1 MTTHHIETN
10 TNLPGKSVGRGSWLG
25 PAVYVAVFLATIA
38 FFWQGIESLFI
49 AWQRPEYSHGY
60 IIPFIALFIAL
71 KRLTWE
77 DVNRPRNGIW
87 FGLGLLGF
95 GLLAGMFGR
104 LSAIPDIST
113 YGMLLVIAGL
123 AVCTWGL
130 SFASKLWPAWAYLA
144 FMLPLPNFIYWPLSI
159 KLQFLSSEI
168 GVALI
173 KLIGVPVYLDGNII
187 DLGDYQLQVA
197 EACSGLRYLFPLMSF
212 GFLFSVLY
220 RGPAWHKVL
229 IFLAS
234 IPITILMNS
243 VRIAAIGFLV
253 NRYGIAQAEGFLHF
267 FEGWIVF
274 AVCIALLFSLAIIL
288 QRFTPN
294 PQSLTA
300 VLDLESEGLLGKFGR
315 FVDVALTKSIL
326 VALVLTATAAVLS
339 QTALQPKRVFPD
351 RTALEQ
357 YPSTLG
363 TWSGKRSYLEYD
375 IERVLGADDYL
386 MADYSQSAARP
397 SVNFLV
403 SYYKSQNEGS
413 GIHSPEVCIPGG
425 GWEVSKWEQTPVT
438 IKSQANR
445 TFNVNRAI
453 IQKGLQRQLV
463 YYWFEQRGRQ
473 LTNDYL
479 AKGYTVYDSITKGRS
494 DGALIRVVT
503 PMLVG
508 ESVAAASA
516 RLADFLELALQPLPS
531 FVPP

>member
-1 MTTHHIETN
+1 MHNIETGLSS
-10 TNLPGKSVGRGSWLG
+10 TPAKSALAQPWLG
-25 PAVYVAVFLATIA
+25 PLAYVAVILATIA
-38 FFWQGIESLFI
+38 FFWQGIESLFV

-60 IIPFIALFIAL
+60 IIPAIAIFIAL
-71 KRLTWE
+71 KRMTWSAVE
-77 DVNRPRNGIW
+77 NSRTGVV
-87 FGLGLLGF
+87 FGLALLVLGV
-95 GLLAGMFGR
+95 LAGIFGR

-113 YGMLLVIAGL
+113 YGLLIVIAGL
-123 AVCTWGL
+123 AICVWGL
-130 SFASKLWPAWAYLA
+130 PRAVKLWPAWVYLG

-173 KLIGVPVYLDGNII
+173 KLMGVPVYLDGNII
-187 DLGDYQLQVA
+187 DLGNYQLQVA

-220 RGPAWHKVL
+220 RGPTWHKIL

-253 NRYGIAQAEGFLHF
+253 NSYGTSQAEGFLHF
-267 FEGWIVF
+267 FEGWVVF
-274 AVCIALLFSLAIIL
+274 AVCIAMLFLLAIIL
-288 QRFTPN
+288 QRFTAN
-294 PQSLTA
+294 PQSISS
-300 VLDLESEGLLGKFGR
+300 VLDLDTEGLFAKLGR
-315 FVDVALTKSIL
+315 IANATVTKSVLI
-326 VALVLTATAAVLS
+326 ALALISVAAVS
-339 QTALQPKRVFPD
+339 QVALQPKRVFPD
-351 RTALEQ
+351 RTTLDL
-357 YPSTLG
+357 YPSVLG
-363 TWSGKRSYLEYD
+363 EWNGNRSYLEFE

-386 MADYSQSAARP
+386 MADYSKGPSTP

-425 GWEVSKWEQTPVT
+425 GWEVSKWEQIPLALGGEV
-438 IKSQANR
+438 NR
-445 TFNVNRAI
+445 SFNVNRAI
-453 IQKGLQRQLV
+453 IQKGLNRQLV

-479 AKGYTVYDSITKGRS
+479 AKAYTVYDSIAVGRS
-494 DGALIRVVT
+494 DGAMIRVVT
-503 PMLVG
+503 PLLPG
-508 ESVAAASA
+508 EQVESASQ
-516 RLADFLELALQPLPS
+516 RLSGFLELALKPLPA